1 MNPTM
6 NGESLWPRLAELPL
20 VIEACEYDRL
30 HAVLAYEFERIT
42 THVRLVGAGADGLG
56 EDVSVFREDG
66 TALHE
71 TRPALPLEGEWTLA
85 GFCDHLA
92 TLELWPEPPEWDVA
106 LRFRNWAFES
116 AALDLALRQ
125 AGRSLHDVLGLE
137 PQPVRFVNSLGL
149 GKEPSIEPVRR
160 RLARS
165 PGVRFKLDA
174 EATWAPALVDE
185 VAATGAVDTID
196 FKGHYGFEVEDPEA
210 LGALYDHVLAAFP
223 DAYLEDPHDLP
234 EIAQRLGD
242 HLERVSYD
250 SPIRSAEDIGA
261 TPLAARVVNVKPS
274 RIGSLRALFEVYA
287 RCARE
292 RRPMYGGGMGELGV
306 GRGQIEL
313 LAALFHADAPNDV
326 APSAYNEDDPPGG
339 LPPSPLAPRPDGHRL
354 PLGGVGEPAAAGLA
368 RDAVISSWQV
378 PRHRRR
384 APRPTT
390 AAPRRRA
397 AQAQGDSHPA
407 LRLQRDAGNEAVR
420 TLLAVQRD
428 PEPEKPAAKKVW
440 WPSLIG
446 SKTPLTADEQ
456 AALTDVVTRRWGSR
470 SGAT

>member
-1 MNPTM
+1 M
-6 NGESLWPRLAELPL
+6 NGESLWPRVAGLPL
-20 VIEACEYDRL
+20 VIESCEYERL
-30 HAVLAYEFERIT
+30 QAVLAYEFERIT
-42 THVRLVGAGADGLG
+42 TQVRFAGDGADGLG

-71 TRPALPLEGEWTLA
+71 VRPSLPLAGEWTLA
-85 GFCDHLA
+85 SFCDHLA

-106 LRFRNWAFES
+106 LRFRRWAFES

-125 AGRSLHDVLGLE
+125 AGRSLPEVLGLE

-149 GKEPSIEPVRR
+149 GKEPSIGPVRR
-160 RLARS
+160 RLARF

-210 LGALYDHVLAAFP
+210 LGALYDRVLAAFP
-223 DAYLEDPHDLP
+223 EAYLEDPHDLP

-261 TPLAARVVNVKPS
+261 TPLAGRVVNVKPS

-287 RCARE
+287 RCVRE
-292 RRPMYGGGMGELGV
+292 RRRMYGGGMGELGV

-326 APSAYNEDDPPGG
+326 APSAYNEDDPPGA
-339 LPPSPLAPRPDGHRL
+339 LPASPLLPRP
-354 PLGGVGEPAAAGLA
+354 AATGF
-368 RDAVISSWQV
+368 RW
-378 PRHRRR
+378 
-384 APRPTT
+384 
-390 AAPRRRA
+390 AA
-397 AQAQGDSHPA
+397 
-407 LRLQRDAGNEAVR
+407 
-420 TLLAVQRD
+420 
-428 PEPEKPAAKKVW
+428 
-440 WPSLIG
+440 
-446 SKTPLTADEQ
+446 
-456 AALTDVVTRRWGSR
+456 
-470 SGAT
+470 

>member
-1 MNPTM
+1 M

-66 TALHE
+66 TTLHE
-71 TRPALPLEGEWTLA
+71 TRPSLPLEGEWTLA

-234 EIAQRLGD
+234 EIAR
-242 HLERVSYD
+242 
-250 SPIRSAEDIGA
+250 
-261 TPLAARVVNVKPS
+261 AARRSPRARV
-274 RIGSLRALFEVYA
+274 LRLADPQRRGHRRDAAGRA
-287 RCARE
+287 RGE
-292 RRPMYGGGMGELGV
+292 RQAV
-306 GRGQIEL
+306 
-313 LAALFHADAPNDV
+313 ADRQP
-326 APSAYNEDDPPGG
+326 
-339 LPPSPLAPRPDGHRL
+339 APRCSRSTRAARGS
-354 PLGGVGEPAAAGLA
+354 GGRCTAAAWASWAWAAG
-368 RDAVISSWQV
+368 RSSCS
-378 PRHRRR
+378 PRCSTPTRPTTWRR
-384 APRPTT
+384 APTT
-390 AAPRRRA
+390 RTTRRA
-397 AQAQGDSHPA
+397 TCRPA
-407 LRLQRDAGNEAVR
+407 RWRRAPTATGFR
-420 TLLAVQRD
+420 W
-428 PEPEKPAAKKVW
+428 AA
-440 WPSLIG
+440 
-446 SKTPLTADEQ
+446 
-456 AALTDVVTRRWGSR
+456 
-470 SGAT
+470 

>member
-1 MNPTM
+1 M
-6 NGESLWPRLAELPL
+6 NGESLWPRVAGLPL
-20 VIEACEYDRL
+20 VIESCEYDRL

-42 THVRLVGAGADGLG
+42 TQVRLVGAGADGLG

-71 TRPALPLEGEWTLA
+71 VQPSLPLASEWTLA
-85 GFCDHLA
+85 GFCAHLA

-106 LRFRNWAFES
+106 LRFRRWAFES

-125 AGRSLHDVLGLE
+125 AGRSLPEVLGLE

-149 GKEPSIEPVRR
+149 GKEPSIGPVRR

-174 EATWAPALVDE
+174 EATWAPALVDQ

-210 LGALYDHVLAAFP
+210 LGALYDRVLAGFP
-223 DAYLEDPHDLP
+223 EAYLEDPHDLP

-261 TPLAARVVNVKPS
+261 TPLAGRVVNVKPS
-274 RIGSLRALFEVYA
+274 RIGSLRALFEVYT
-287 RCARE
+287 RCVLE
-292 RRPMYGGGMGELGV
+292 RRRMYGGGMGELGV
-306 GRGQIEL
+306 GRGQIQL

-326 APSAYNEDDPPGG
+326 APSAYNEDDPPGA
-339 LPPSPLAPRPDGHRL
+339 LPASPLLPRP
-354 PLGGVGEPAAAGLA
+354 AATGF
-368 RDAVISSWQV
+368 RW
-378 PRHRRR
+378 
-384 APRPTT
+384 
-390 AAPRRRA
+390 AA
-397 AQAQGDSHPA
+397 
-407 LRLQRDAGNEAVR
+407 
-420 TLLAVQRD
+420 
-428 PEPEKPAAKKVW
+428 
-440 WPSLIG
+440 
-446 SKTPLTADEQ
+446 
-456 AALTDVVTRRWGSR
+456 
-470 SGAT
+470 

>member
-1 MNPTM
+1 MTPVNPASPPIDR
-6 NGESLWPRLAELPL
+6 ESLWPRLAGLPL
-20 VIEACEYDRL
+20 VVEGCEYDRL
-30 HAVLAYEFERIT
+30 HATLAYEFERIT

-71 TRPALPLEGEWTLA
+71 TRPSLPLEGEWTLG

-92 TLELWPEPPEWDVA
+92 TLEMWPEPPEWGGA
-106 LRFRNWAFES
+106 LRLRNWAFES

-137 PQPVRFVNSLGL
+137 PRPVRFVNSLGL
-149 GKEPSIEPVRR
+149 GKEPSIEPLHR

-165 PGVRFKLDA
+165 PGIRFKLDA
-174 EATWAPALVDE
+174 EATWAPALVDA

-196 FKGHYGFEVEDPEA
+196 FKGHYGLEVEDPQA

-242 HLERVSYD
+242 QLGRVSYD
-250 SPIRSAEDIGA
+250 APICSAADIGA
-261 TPLAARVVNVKPS
+261 TPLAAGVVNVKPS
-274 RIGSLRALFEVYA
+274 RIGNLRALLEVYA

-292 RRPMYGGGMGELGV
+292 GRPMYGGGMGELGV

-339 LPPSPLAPRPDGHRL
+339 LPASPLAPRPEATGFRW
-354 PLGGVGEPAAAGLA
+354 AA
-368 RDAVISSWQV
+368 
-378 PRHRRR
+378 
-384 APRPTT
+384 
-390 AAPRRRA
+390 
-397 AQAQGDSHPA
+397 
-407 LRLQRDAGNEAVR
+407 
-420 TLLAVQRD
+420 
-428 PEPEKPAAKKVW
+428 
-440 WPSLIG
+440 
-446 SKTPLTADEQ
+446 
-456 AALTDVVTRRWGSR
+456 
-470 SGAT
+470 

>member
-1 MNPTM
+1 MTAGEPLSPTI
-6 NGESLWPRLAELPL
+6 NGESLWPRLAGLPL

-71 TRPALPLEGEWTLA
+71 TQPSLPLEGEWTLA
-85 GFCDHLA
+85 GFCEHLA
-92 TLELWPEPPEWDVA
+92 TLQLWPEPPEWDVA
-106 LRFRNWAFES
+106 LRLRNWALES

-137 PQPVRFVNSLGL
+137 PQPVRFVSSLGL
-149 GKEPSIEPVRR
+149 DKESSIEPVRR
-160 RLARS
+160 RLARF

-174 EATWAPALVDE
+174 EATWAPELVDE

-196 FKGHYGFEVEDPEA
+196 FKGHYGFEVEDPQA
-210 LGALYDHVLAAFP
+210 LSALYDHVIAAFP

-234 EIAQRLGD
+234 ELAQRLGD

-250 SPIRSAEDIGA
+250 APVRSAEDIGA

-274 RIGSLRALFEVYA
+274 PIGSLRGLFEVYA

-339 LPPSPLAPRPDGHRL
+339 LPASPLAPRP
-354 PLGGVGEPAAAGLA
+354 AATGF
-368 RDAVISSWQV
+368 RW
-378 PRHRRR
+378 
-384 APRPTT
+384 T
-390 AAPRRRA
+390 A
-397 AQAQGDSHPA
+397 
-407 LRLQRDAGNEAVR
+407 
-420 TLLAVQRD
+420 
-428 PEPEKPAAKKVW
+428 
-440 WPSLIG
+440 
-446 SKTPLTADEQ
+446 
-456 AALTDVVTRRWGSR
+456 
-470 SGAT
+470 

>member
-1 MNPTM
+1 VSAAGPAIG
-6 NGESLWPRLAELPL
+6 GESLWSRLAALPI
-20 VIEACEYDRL
+20 VVEACEYDRL
-30 HAVLAYEFERIT
+30 DAVLAHGFERIT

-71 TRPALPLEGEWTLA
+71 TRPSLPLEGEWTLA
-85 GFCDHLA
+85 GFCEHLA
-92 TLELWPEPPEWDVA
+92 RLDLWPEPPEWDVA
-106 LRFRNWAFES
+106 RRFRNWAFES

-125 AGRSLHDVLGLE
+125 ADRSLHDVLGVV

-174 EATWAPALVDE
+174 EATWSPALVTE

-196 FKGHYGFEVEDPEA
+196 FKGQYGFEVKDPEA
-210 LGALYDHVLAAFP
+210 LSALYDHVLAAFP

-234 EIAQRLGD
+234 EIEQRLGD

-250 SPIRSAEDIGA
+250 APIRSAEDIGA

-274 RIGSLRALFEVYA
+274 RIGGLRPLLEVYA

-326 APSAYNEDDPPGG
+326 APSAYNEDDPPGV
-339 LPPSPLAPRPDGHRL
+339 LPTSPLAPRP
-354 PLGGVGEPAAAGLA
+354 
-368 RDAVISSWQV
+368 AVS
-378 PRHRRR
+378 
-384 APRPTT
+384 
-390 AAPRRRA
+390 
-397 AQAQGDSHPA
+397 GF
-407 LRLQRDAGNEAVR
+407 
-420 TLLAVQRD
+420 
-428 PEPEKPAAKKVW
+428 
-440 WPSLIG
+440 
-446 SKTPLTADEQ
+446 
-456 AALTDVVTRRWGSR
+456 RW
-470 SGAT
+470 AT